1 MALTP
6 NFTATQNSGTPN
18 EITINDTSTGSDGAI
33 TQRRVY
39 LLQSD
44 GTYLV
49 ESGTVTDYEPWPYA
63 DSSIT
68 LDVLTQDT
76 ALNIT
81 VQWLDVS
88 NTVLYTKTIAYGF
101 SAYGETFYYG
111 LTQNQVP
118 IQNPAVALSTNYYQN
133 KMKFRVF
140 LDSADQAISFAS
152 DIYSAQVMYDA
163 ETEMITNESFYF

>member
-6 NFTATQNSGTPN
+6 NFTASQSSGTPST
-18 EITINDTSTGSDGAI
+18 ITLTDTSTGSDAAI

-39 LLQSD
+39 LLQAD

-49 ESGTVTDYEPWPYA
+49 VSGTTTDYEAWAYA
-63 DSSIT
+63 SSTIS
-68 LDVLTQDT
+68 LDVLSQDT
-76 ALNIT
+76 ALSIT
-81 VQWLDVS
+81 VQWLDSGNV
-88 NTVLYTKTIAYGF
+88 VLYTKTIAYGF

-111 LTQNQVP
+111 LTQSQVP

-152 DIYSAQVMYDA
+152 DIYSASVCYDA
-163 ETEMITNESFYF
+163 STEMIANKAFYF